1 MITVGLTGGIGS
13 GKTFIAE
20 IFQQLDVPVFFADE
34 IAKNM
39 YNRDDIKSQ
48 ISAIFGDNIYISN
61 AIDKAKLAKMIFND
75 QAKLDTINHIIHP
88 AVEKEFQNWSD
99 SMSSTPLVIKES
111 ALLFE
116 TGNYK
121 NLDATILVV
130 APMKLR
136 IKRIM
141 KRDGSDEQQ
150 VSDRM
155 NKQWKDRQK
164 TPLADYIIIN
174 DEQNLVVP
182 EVIKVY
188 NQLKGKEVP

>member
-20 IFQQLDVPVFFADE
+20 VFQQLDVPVFFADE
-34 IAKNM
+34 IAKNL

-48 ISAIFGDNIYISN
+48 ISAFFGDNIYMSN
-61 AIDKAKLAKMIFND
+61 GIDKTKLANMIFND

-88 AVEKEFQNWSD
+88 AVEKEFQEWTD
-99 SMSSTPLVIKES
+99 SMSSNPLVIKES

-116 TGNYK
+116 TDNYK

-130 APMKLR
+130 APIKLR

-141 KRDGSDEQQ
+141 ERDSSDEQQ
-150 VSDRM
+150 VSQRM
-155 NKQWKDRQK
+155 NMQWKDEQK
-164 TPLADYIIIN
+164 TPLADYIINN
-174 DEQNLVVP
+174 DEQNLIVP
-182 EVIKVY
+182 EVIKIY
-188 NQLKGKEVP
+188 NQLTKEE